1 MRGIGSEGSGQRR
14 ERVGGIGSEG
24 MGRRDRV
31 GGFGSE
37 GSGVRILQKNI
48 YQPLLLFYKKP
59 LYKKPSIQFFL
70 SEKGRV
76 YKKLSTCFMSLV

>member
-37 GSGVRILQKNI
+37 GSGLGILQKK
-48 YQPLLLFYKKP
+48 Y
-59 LYKKPSIQFFL
+59 L
-70 SEKGRV
+70 SLPTSSV
-76 YKKLSTCFMSLV
+76 VL